1 MATVIFYEKP
11 GCKNNTKQKTLL
23 TAAGHEVVAYSLL
36 TEAWTV
42 ERLRSFFGDRPLVE
56 WFNRAAPRVKS
67 GEVIPENIDDAQ
79 TALVMMLKDPLLI
92 RRPLIQVGDRRE
104 VGFDIEKIDAWIG
117 LKAADESQKEISESL
132 MKEDLQGC
140 SHKHEDNHEHGKC
153 KH

>member
-23 TAAGHEVVAYSLL
+23 TAAGHEVVAYNLL

-79 TALVMMLKDPLLI
+79 TALMMMLKDPLLI

-104 VGFDIEKIDAWIG
+104 VGFDVEKIDAWIG
-117 LKAADESQKEISESL
+117 LKAEDESQREISESL

-140 SHKHEDNHEHGKC
+140 SHKHEHNHKQGKC